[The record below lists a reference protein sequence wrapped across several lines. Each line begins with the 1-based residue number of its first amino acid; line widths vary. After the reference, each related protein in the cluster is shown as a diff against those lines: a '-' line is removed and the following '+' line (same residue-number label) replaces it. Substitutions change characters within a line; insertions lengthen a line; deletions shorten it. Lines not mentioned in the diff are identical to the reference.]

1 MRKVKRELSSRA
13 EQVAAAN
20 REFEGPA
27 FVAGRLLAL
36 GIALIAT
43 ALIASCKQLPQP
55 TPLNEL
61 NTQQTRGYYVFQQ
74 HCRTCHS
81 DRISQPLY
89 GPALRGVFKK
99 KYLPSGAPANDERVT
114 ATIING
120 YGIMPSQGRTMSQQD
135 LDDVMA
141 YLHTL

>member
-1 MRKVKRELSSRA
+1 MRKVRRELSSRA
-13 EQVAAAN
+13 EQAAAAN

-27 FVAGRLLAL
+27 FAAGRLLAL
-36 GIALIAT
+36 GFALIAA
-43 ALIASCKQLPQP
+43 ALIAGCKQLPQP

-61 NTQQTRGYYVFQQ
+61 NAQQTRGYYVFQQ

-135 LDDVMA
+135 IDDVMA

>member
-1 MRKVKRELSSRA
+1 MRKVKREPRSQA
-13 EQVAAAN
+13 ERVATAA
-20 REFEGPA
+20 REGPA
-27 FVAGRLLAL
+27 FAVSRPLVLGFAL
-36 GIALIAT
+36 IGSALIAG
-43 ALIASCKQLPQP
+43 CRQLPQP

-61 NTQQTRGYYVFQQ
+61 NAQQTRGYYVFQRT
-74 HCRTCHS
+74 CRTCHS

-99 KYLPSGAPANDERVT
+99 KYLPSGAPANDDRVT

-120 YGIMPSQGRTMSQQD
+120 YGVMPSQGRNLSQQD
-135 LDDVMA
+135 LDDLMA

>member
-1 MRKVKRELSSRA
+1 VIGVHSGLARWGE
-13 EQVAAAN
+13 AN
-20 REFEGPA
+20 REVEGRA
-27 FVAGRLLAL
+27 FVVGRLLAL
-36 GIALIAT
+36 ALIGT
-43 ALIASCKQLPQP
+43 MLIAGCKQLPQP

-61 NTQQTRGYYVFQQ
+61 NAQQTRGYYVFQQ

-81 DRISQPLY
+81 DRVSQPLY

-99 KYLPSGAPANDERVT
+99 KYLPSGAPANDDRVA

-120 YGIMPSQGRTMSQQD
+120 YGIMPAQGRTMSDQNLKD
-135 LDDVMA
+135 LMA